1 MKILLKG
8 INHRTAPIE
17 LREKLA
23 IEPGGLT
30 GATQA
35 LLRLPGVREGMILST
50 CNRVE
55 LVACHD
61 TGNPNLL
68 QFLGDYLGVETAPLE
83 PHTYEYREID
93 AVQHLFRVGSSLD
106 SMVVGEPQ
114 ILGQIKESYT
124 SARSIG
130 AMRSHLER
138 LMQAT
143 FSVAKKVRRETKIG
157 NSPVSVASVAVDLA
171 KKVFGSLK
179 GRRVLLVGAGKM
191 SELAAAQLIKQGAE
205 SILVANRTYEN
216 AVRLASAFGGHAMLF
231 EDLYREASES
241 DIVITSTGAQE
252 YIFRREDSRE
262 FLQQR
267 KNRPMLFIDI
277 AVPRDIDPAINSV
290 EGVFLY
296 DIDALQSVAA
306 SHLEERDREAQRAEM
321 IIAQEAIRYH
331 RHVQATDVRPMIL
344 ELQAGAE
351 ELRQAELRRAQS
363 KLQSLTFEQRD
374 AIEALTRGLMNKF
387 LHAPLK
393 GLKDA
398 AEQGD
403 REALDRLCAI
413 FNLSPARA
421 QLPEQEDN
429 KDANACPLPQL
440 NALIAC

>member
-1 MKILLKG
+1 M
-8 INHRTAPIE
+8 
-17 LREKLA
+17 
-23 IEPGGLT
+23 
-30 GATQA
+30 
-35 LLRLPGVREGMILST
+35 
-50 CNRVE
+50 
-55 LVACHD
+55 
-61 TGNPNLL
+61 
-68 QFLGDYLGVETAPLE
+68 
-83 PHTYEYREID
+83 
-93 AVQHLFRVGSSLD
+93 
-106 SMVVGEPQ
+106 
-114 ILGQIKESYT
+114 
-124 SARSIG
+124 
-130 AMRSHLER
+130 
-138 LMQAT
+138 
-143 FSVAKKVRRETKIG
+143 
-157 NSPVSVASVAVDLA
+157 
-171 KKVFGSLK
+171 
-179 GRRVLLVGAGKM
+179 
-191 SELAAAQLIKQGAE
+191 
-205 SILVANRTYEN
+205 ANRTYEN
-216 AVRLASAFGGHAMLF
+216 AVRLASTFGGHAMLF

-252 YIFRREDSRE
+252 YIFRREDGRE

-306 SHLEERDREAQRAEM
+306 SHLEERGREAQRAEM
-321 IIAQEAIRYH
+321 IVAQEAIRYH

-351 ELRQAELRRAQS
+351 EMRQAELRRAQS

-403 REALDRLCAI
+403 REALDRLCAT
-413 FNLSPARA
+413 FNLSPVRA